1 MDLRHSYFAVPSL
14 LAFMD
19 RCLNPKK
26 RSNTIQLRDNTLEVS
41 WTNRAAQALKSRD
54 KPLIAEM
61 QLYFSCM
68 VKKRVLFHDDIE
80 LETVAVNDQLQVL
93 FRPVQ
98 SDQCSPEE
106 FAAKHPVKQEFKT
119 LHAVKMK
126 PKSLE
131 IDFKKGQWVGM
142 YQV

>member
-1 MDLRHSYFAVPSL
+1 MHLRNSFFSIPSPTI
-14 LAFMD
+14 FFD
-19 RCLNPKK
+19 RWLNPWK
-26 RSNTIQLRDNTLEVS
+26 RSIIISLRNNHLTVS
-41 WTNRAAQALKSRD
+41 WTNRAERALQARKE
-54 KPLIAEM
+54 PLIVEM

-68 VKKRVLFHDDIE
+68 VKKRVLFHDKTE
-80 LETVAVNDQLQVL
+80 LETVPVSDQLRVL

-119 LHAVKMK
+119 PNSVKMK

-131 IDFKKGQWVGM
+131 IDFKKGQWVGN
-142 YQV
+142 YQI